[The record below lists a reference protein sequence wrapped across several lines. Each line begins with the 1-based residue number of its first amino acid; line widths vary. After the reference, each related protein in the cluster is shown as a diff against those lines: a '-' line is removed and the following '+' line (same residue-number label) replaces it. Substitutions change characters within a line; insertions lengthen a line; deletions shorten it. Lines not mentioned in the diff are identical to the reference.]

1 MHVSGAK
8 NLLSDHASRNAPE
21 CLDEHCQVCSFVHH
35 SEDTT
40 IFQVSVQDILR
51 GTSRLPYTNRQS
63 WLSIQSDCPDLR
75 RTCAHLKQG
84 TRPSRKLTNVTDVK
98 RYLNNITLAQDG
110 LLVVK
115 VTEPLSP
122 VREKIVVPRMVL
134 EGLLTAL
141 HLHLNHPS
149 SHQMRS
155 VVSRYFFALNLND
168 AIERTCTQCHQCASL
183 KTIPAAIVT
192 QSSNDPPRIGWH
204 TIRC

>member
-1 MHVSGAK
+1 M
-8 NLLSDHASRNAPE
+8 RNAPE
-21 CLDEHCQVCSFVHH
+21 RLDEHCQVCSFVHQ
-35 SEDTT
+35 SKDTT
-40 IFQVSVQDILR
+40 VLQVSAQDILR
-51 GTSRLPYTNRQS
+51 GTSRLLYTNRQS
-63 WLSIQSDCPDLR
+63 WLDVQSDCPDLR

-141 HLHLNHPS
+141 HLHLSHPS
-149 SHQMRS
+149 AHHMRS
-155 VVSRYFFALNLND
+155 
-168 AIERTCTQCHQCASL
+168 T
-183 KTIPAAIVT
+183 
-192 QSSNDPPRIGWH
+192 
-204 TIRC
+204 